1 MSLDFLY
8 TGVSWVLL
16 RWHSLFI
23 FVGLSQG
30 TGLGWALAIMF
41 LVITARL
48 LLFRPF
54 LRQLH
59 STRKLQAMQPKIQQL
74 RERYKHDRAELNRQV
89 TKLQQDEGFSPLSG
103 CLPVLLQVPIFLGLY
118 HVLRH
123 IATSVTLCVPHGS
136 GTSAL
141 LSRYTFNVTQTCSAA
156 TASLFGAPLSASF
169 HDSAAR
175 LRLLGGE
182 PGSTRLVILSLLLIS
197 AAATLLTQLLA
208 RTNATSP
215 PAATAAT
222 VQKLLT
228 VGIPI
233 SVLASG
239 LLFSFPLGVLLY
251 WFTSNLWTLGQQLYI
266 NKYHPPEPPTARAD
280 SLRGNGPHGP
290 TDDATTSRPGSG
302 PTRTP
307 RVGQRPA
314 TRPTRPGGRRRPAK
328 KR

>member
-1 MSLDFLY
+1 MSLDFWY

-16 RWHSLFI
+16 RWHSLFMS
-23 FVGLSQG
+23 VGLSQG
-30 TGLGWALAIMF
+30 SGLGWALSIVF

-59 STRKLQAMQPKIQQL
+59 STRKTQAMQPKIQQL
-74 RERYKHDRAELNRQV
+74 REQYKHDRVELNRQMM
-89 TKLQQDEGFSPLSG
+89 KLRQDEGFNPLSG
-103 CLPVLLQVPIFLGLY
+103 CLPVLLQIPIFLGLY

-123 IATSVTLCVPHGS
+123 ISNSVALCVPHGS

-141 LSRYTFNVTQTCSAA
+141 LSRYTFNIGQTCSAA
-156 TASLFGAPLSASF
+156 RANMFGAPLSASF
-169 HDSAAR
+169 HDSAAG
-175 LRLLGGE
+175 LQLLGGDL
-182 PGSTRLVILSLLLIS
+182 GATRLVILSVLLVS
-197 AAATLLTQLLA
+197 AAATLLTQLVA
-208 RTNATSP
+208 RASATNP
-215 PAATAAT
+215 PVGTTAT

-266 NKYHPPEPPTARAD
+266 NKYHPPKPPTCSAD
-280 SLRGNGPHGP
+280 PTSSPTPSGP
-290 TDDATTSRPGSG
+290 TDDSTIPKPRSRAPG
-302 PTRTP
+302 P

-314 TRPTRPGGRRRPAK
+314 TRPKHTAARKRPAK